1 VNIRVSAI
9 LCAFVLR
16 LWFQDA
22 AERIS
27 KRMCGIIAIL
37 GKEPVALS
45 LVDALKRL
53 EYRGYDSAGVATLEH
68 GQLTRCRAEGKLKN
82 LEKRLTNEPLGGV
95 SGIGHTRWATHGRPN
110 EINAHPHAT
119 DRVAVVHNGIIENFA
134 ELRRELEGRGAKFAT
149 ETDTEVV
156 AHLVT
161 DEMNKGADP
170 VAAVA
175 AALPRLRGA
184 FALAFLF
191 AGEDDLVIGARRGP
205 PLAIGYGDGE
215 MYLGSDAIALAP
227 FTNSIAYLEDGD
239 CVVLRRGG
247 ATVQNAAGKA
257 VTRPTIRSNA
267 LAFLLEKGNHRHFMA
282 KEIHEQPEVVGHTLA
297 HYVNFAKGRIELP
310 EELPFDFR
318 AIDRISISAC
328 GTAYY
333 AGLIGKYWFERFA
346 RLPVEIDVASEFR
359 YREAPFAPGNLA
371 LFVSQSGETADTLA
385 TLRYA
390 REHRQHIV
398 SIVNVAASTIAR
410 ESDVVMPTLA
420 GPEIGVASTKAFTC
434 QLAALACLAIAAG
447 RARGTLS
454 EEEEERLV
462 GALVET
468 PRHMAAALALEPRI
482 EQLARD
488 LAKCRDVLYLGRG
501 TSFPLALEGALKLKE
516 ISYIH
521 AEGYAAGELKHGPI
535 ALIDETMPVV
545 VIAPYDRVFEK
556 TVSNM
561 QEVAARGGRI
571 ILITD
576 PKGAREATVNSL
588 VTMTVPEMPSTV
600 TPLVYAI
607 PVQLIAYHTAV
618 IMGTDVDQPRN
629 LAKSVTVE

>member
-1 VNIRVSAI
+1 
-9 LCAFVLR
+9 
-16 LWFQDA
+16 
-22 AERIS
+22 
-27 KRMCGIIAIL
+27 MCGIIGIL
-37 GKEPVALS
+37 GQAPVATS
-45 LVDALKRL
+45 MVDALKRL
-53 EYRGYDSAGVATLEH
+53 EYRGYDSAGVATLEA
-68 GQLTRCRAEGKLKN
+68 GSLTRRRAEGKLRN
-82 LEKRLTNEPLGGV
+82 LEVRLSKEPLSGTI
-95 SGIGHTRWATHGRPN
+95 GIGHTRWATHGRPN

-134 ELRRELEGRGAKFAT
+134 ELRAELQGRGAKFMT

-161 DEMNKGADP
+161 DEMAKGAGP
-170 VAAVA
+170 ITAVA
-175 AALPRLRGA
+175 MALPRLKGA

-191 AGEDDLVIGARRGP
+191 SGEEDLLIGARKGS
-205 PLAIGYGDGE
+205 PLAIGYGEGE

-227 FTNSIAYLEDGD
+227 FTSEISYLEDGD
-239 CVVLRRGG
+239 FVVLTRAG
-247 ATVQNAAGKA
+247 AVIQDVTGKV
-257 VTRPTIRSNA
+257 VTRPVIRSSA
-267 LAFLLEKGNHRHFMA
+267 SAFLVDKGNHRHFMA

-297 HYVNFAKGRIELP
+297 HYVDFAANRIKLP
-310 EELPFDFR
+310 GKLPFDFGT
-318 AIDRISISAC
+318 IDRISMSAC

-346 RLPVEIDVASEFR
+346 RLPVEIDIASEFR
-359 YREAPFAPGNLA
+359 YREAPFKPGNLA

-390 REHRQHIV
+390 REQKQHIV
-398 SIVNVAASTIAR
+398 SIVNVATSTIAR
-410 ESDVVMPTLA
+410 DSDAVMPTLA

-434 QLAALACLAIAAG
+434 QLTVLACLAIAAG
-447 RARGTLS
+447 RARGVIDAD
-454 EEEEERLV
+454 EEVELV
-462 GALVET
+462 KALT
-468 PRHMAAALALEPRI
+468 GIPRHMAQALALEPEI
-482 EQLARD
+482 EKLARD
-488 LAKCRDVLYLGRG
+488 LSKCRDVLYLGRG
-501 TSFPLALEGALKLKE
+501 TSYPLALEGALKLKE

-545 VIAPYDRVFEK
+545 VIAPFDRVFDK

-571 ILITD
+571 ILVTD
-576 PKGAREATVNSL
+576 PKGAKEATIQSL
-588 VTMTVPEMPSTV
+588 VTLTLPEMPSTV